1 MSHIRSAILQSRDC
15 GGGFFQFFAN
25 LFARGDVQ
33 PALLDC
39 GLALLIVS
47 ALIRRDGSYLTR
59 LWYRL
64 MTLSRGKAEPVQ
76 GERYLERFQLKLTFE
91 TALNFLFLRIVLRIE
106 AGKEISPAN

>member
-1 MSHIRSAILQSRDC
+1 
-15 GGGFFQFFAN
+15 
-25 LFARGDVQ
+25 
-33 PALLDC
+33 
-39 GLALLIVS
+39 
-47 ALIRRDGSYLTR
+47 
-59 LWYRL
+59 